1 MNTSPPGD
9 AGGEDAQT
17 GSELRQFFLELLQE
31 TNLRAYHEDRDGYI
45 RRRLESGDLGEEAE
59 RLLREG
65 TLEEIEQQLKLVT
78 GSDHAWPVMIV
89 FPPI

>member
-1 MNTSPPGD
+1 MNTPPPED
-9 AGGEDAQT
+9 AGRD
-17 GSELRQFFLELLQE
+17 LRKFFLELLQE

-65 TLEEIEQQLKLVT
+65 TLEEIENQLKLVT
-78 GSDHAWPVMIV
+78 GSDHAWPIMIV